1 MHPTSSAFVRATE
14 RATVLGFLVGV
25 ALTSLVWFAAEVL
38 LGGAA

>member
-1 MHPTSSAFVRATE
+1 MHPTSSAFVRAE
-14 RATVLGFLVGV
+14 RATVLGFLAGV